1 MNHRFKKYE
10 VILNDINSLR
20 KQRVSHLYVIHKGN
34 TFKYMNGRCGSGIS
48 GLTHLHICTFHN
60 LHINVFL
67 RMQLPFFYTD
77 QIAETGALLTLN
89 EETSKHVVNVLRMK
103 QGEQLHLTNGK
114 GILLTVEIVNDHK
127 KRCEVIIKSVNNQTV
142 PATRVTI
149 AISLLKNASR
159 FEWFLE
165 KATEIGVMG
174 IVPLL
179 CDRTERQHFRKER
192 MEAVLI
198 SAMLQSRQC
207 WLPELH
213 EPLKYSEY
221 LNTVSDSS
229 NHQKLIAHCDELNPG
244 NNLSTIKAFK
254 HSTILIG
261 PEGDFSKDEIQSAL
275 DHKFIPVSLG
285 ETRLRTETAGIVA
298 AALLKFA

>member
-1 MNHRFKKYE
+1 
-10 VILNDINSLR
+10 
-20 KQRVSHLYVIHKGN
+20 
-34 TFKYMNGRCGSGIS
+34 
-48 GLTHLHICTFHN
+48 
-60 LHINVFL
+60 
-67 RMQLPFFYTD
+67 MQLPYFYID
-77 QIAETGALLTLN
+77 QIAETGSTITLN
-89 EETSKHVVNVLRMK
+89 EETSKHVINVLRMK

-114 GILLTVEIVNDHK
+114 GTLLTVEIVNDHK
-127 KRCEVIIKSVNNQTV
+127 KRCEVIIKTTNYQPTSTIK
-142 PATRVTI
+142 VTI

-165 KATEIGVMG
+165 KATEIGVME

-213 EPLKYSEY
+213 EPLKYGEY
-221 LNTVSDSS
+221 LNAVPDSS
-229 NHQKLIAHCDELNPG
+229 DHQKLIAHCDELNPR
-244 NNLSTIKAFK
+244 NNLSAIKVFN

-261 PEGDFSKDEIQSAL
+261 PEGDFSIDEIQLAL
-275 DHKFIPVSLG
+275 KNKFIPVSLG

-298 AALLKFA
+298 AALLKFK